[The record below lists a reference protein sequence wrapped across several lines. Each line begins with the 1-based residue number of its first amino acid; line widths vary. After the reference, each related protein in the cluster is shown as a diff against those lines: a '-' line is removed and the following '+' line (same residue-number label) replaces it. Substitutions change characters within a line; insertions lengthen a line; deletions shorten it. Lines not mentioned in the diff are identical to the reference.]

1 MKKSLPIII
10 IASFAVIAIPA
21 AAYSEDAYQI
31 VMKSYNLDQGKD
43 SKTDMKMELESKG
56 KKDREREITTWRL
69 ERGDEDKSL
78 MYFRTPE
85 SVRGTGFLV
94 WEHKNKDDD
103 QWLYL
108 PAFKKVRRISASEKD
123 KSFMGTDFT
132 YNDVTQPHPDEF
144 THKLLGSETAEGSD
158 CWKIESIH
166 KTFTGDPAYKDWDK
180 YQYSKTISWTRK
192 DNYVTVKAVMY
203 DKKGQECK
211 LFRAG
216 DVRKVDGIWTA
227 HVLEME
233 NIKEK
238 HKTILTITG
247 IKYNTGVNDGFFTE
261 RELVKPR

>member
-1 MKKSLPIII
+1 MKKYLSAISMILFISL
-10 IASFAVIAIPA
+10 ALSA
-21 AAYSEDAYQI
+21 AAYSEDVYQI
-31 VMKSYNLDQGKD
+31 VIKSYNIDQGKD
-43 SKTDMKMELESKG
+43 SRTDMKMELESRG
-56 KKDREREITTWRL
+56 KKDREREITSWRI

-85 SVRGTGFLV
+85 SVKGTGFLV

-132 YNDVTQPHPDEF
+132 YNDITQPHPDEF
-144 THKLLGSETAEGSD
+144 AHKLLGSETIEGSD
-158 CWKIESIH
+158 CYKIESIH
-166 KTFTGDPAYKDWDK
+166 KTYTDDPAYKDKDK
-180 YQYSKTISWTRK
+180 YQYSKGISWIRK
-192 DNYVTVKAVMY
+192 DNYVTIKGIMY
-203 DKKGQECK
+203 DKKGQEYK

-233 NIKEK
+233 NIKDK
-238 HKTILTITG
+238 HKTILTITAV
-247 IKYNTGVNDGFFTE
+247 KYNTGINDSFFTE
-261 RELVKPR
+261 RELTKPR